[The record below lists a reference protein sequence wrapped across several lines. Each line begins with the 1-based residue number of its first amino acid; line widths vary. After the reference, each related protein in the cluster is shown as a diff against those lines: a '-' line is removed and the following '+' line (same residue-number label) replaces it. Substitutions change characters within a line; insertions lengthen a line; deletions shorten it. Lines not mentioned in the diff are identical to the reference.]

1 MQPQPNTYYG
11 HGGVALYRKMVLP
24 AGSHMNS
31 QKRFLEP
38 FTLVPV
44 TFDIHSVLVIYAC
57 ITNYPILID
66 FYQPTFIIWEFL
78 WVGNVEA
85 AWLGD
90 SGLELLM
97 RL

>member
-1 MQPQPNTYYG
+1 MQPQPTYYG

-24 AGSHMNS
+24 AGSHINS
-31 QKRFLEP
+31 QRSFLEP
-38 FTLVPV
+38 FTSVPV
-44 TFDIHSVLVIYAC
+44 TSDIHNVLVIYAC
-57 ITNYPILID
+57 ITNSPILID
-66 FYQPTFIIWEFL
+66 FYQPTFIIWEF
-78 WVGNVEA
+78 VGQNAEA